1 MTFFIFEQ
9 DLGNEIIA
17 FSGQF
22 RFLPHNFLDGVP
34 APNHHGWILLD
45 QLKIFLWY
53 NLYFI
58 LARPQTGTLPN
69 FFHAIDNLRPP
80 TAGTP
85 LKGVFKISN
94 HSFSTTDIN
103 FKNFLEL
110 TKILSFSTNKNFQLF
125 LAFDDQNSSSKN

>member
-1 MTFFIFEQ
+1 MEFPLPTTMAEFCSTNLKFFYDIIYTLYWHVPKLVHFQIF
-9 DLGNEIIA
+9 
-17 FSGQF
+17 F
-22 RFLPHNFLDGVP
+22 
-34 APNHHGWILLD
+34 
-45 QLKIFLWY
+45 Y
-53 NLYFI
+53 
-58 LARPQTGTLPN
+58 
-69 FFHAIDNLRPP
+69 AIDNLRPP
-80 TAGTP
+80 SAGTP